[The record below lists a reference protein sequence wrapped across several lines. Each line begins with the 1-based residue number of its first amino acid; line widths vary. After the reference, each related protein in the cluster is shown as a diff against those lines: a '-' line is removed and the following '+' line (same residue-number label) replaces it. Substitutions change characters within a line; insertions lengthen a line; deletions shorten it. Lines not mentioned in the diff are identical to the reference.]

1 MASGKTTGMIHS
13 PTGQASPW
21 RRVSGEKAELVLWR
35 LPAPERVFYAHV
47 AEAREELGEPVLVF
61 AQLADGKPTAAYR
74 VQLPAGRIGA
84 LARSFRPIR
93 ERMAQGDTLILDV
106 ARPSIV
112 IGDVSPSR
120 SLVHTATVIRAAANP
135 DHVFFDFFRVEPTP
149 GEAFKERNAKVPDV
163 APLARVWL
171 TPTMVVNLIDDMN
184 RLGWPDRGTDD
195 L

>member
-1 MASGKTTGMIHS
+1 MASSKSTGLIHS

-21 RRVSGEKAELVLWR
+21 RRVSGDKAELVLWR
-35 LPAPERVFYAHV
+35 LPAPERDFYAHV

-93 ERMAQGDTLILDV
+93 ERLAQNDAMILEG
-106 ARPSIV
+106 ARPGIV
-112 IGDVSPSR
+112 LAEVAPGR
-120 SLVHTATVIRAAANP
+120 SLVHAATVIRAAANP

-149 GEAFKERNAKVPDV
+149 AEALKERNAKVPDV

-171 TPTMVVNLIDDMN
+171 TPTTVVRLIDDMN
-184 RLGWPDRGTDD
+184 RLGWHERGTDD
-195 L
+195 F